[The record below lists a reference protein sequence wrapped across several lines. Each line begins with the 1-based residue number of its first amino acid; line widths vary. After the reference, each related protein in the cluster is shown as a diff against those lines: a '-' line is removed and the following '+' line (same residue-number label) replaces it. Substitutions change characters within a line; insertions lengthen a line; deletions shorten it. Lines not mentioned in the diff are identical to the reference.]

1 MLSEKQRRTAIPR
14 LLDYADDASLDP
26 ETRKWVYQAL
36 RDITGQDLPHESA
49 AWRTWYHGGGSNWRP
64 VTRDGR

>member
-1 MLSEKQRRTAIPR
+1 
-14 LLDYADDASLDP
+14 
-26 ETRKWVYQAL
+26 VYQAL

-49 AWRTWYHGGGSNWRP
+49 AWRTWYHGDGSNWRP